1 MASLSSI
8 LFVVFAA
15 LLAPASALR
24 VSMHAVQQSASVA
37 RSAQPQ
43 MALPSIKDAET
54 LSDEELSKEVLT
66 AQKVSCGPA
75 RAGHAPKPAGPP
87 AALRVPAI
95 TAAAL
100 CRVWG

>member
-1 MASLSSI
+1 MG
-8 LFVVFAA
+8 
-15 LLAPASALR
+15 LR

-66 AQKVSCGPA
+66 AQKELFELRKKVKTRQEVKPHLFTHTKHRIAQLQSLLGSA
-75 RAGHAPKPAGPP
+75 AKSKYPKVR
-87 AALRVPAI
+87 LRQH
-95 TAAAL
+95 
-100 CRVWG
+100 